1 MTSSD
6 SAGVMDCPS
15 LMRISRVHSRSAPT
29 VVILRR
35 GYSRPRTKQEQKMNE
50 IEFALTQAL
59 TAVSETNAR
68 IVEALKALTKKVLML
83 EARLEK
89 AEAVLEQRGQPLN

>member
-1 MTSSD
+1 
-6 SAGVMDCPS
+6 
-15 LMRISRVHSRSAPT
+15 
-29 VVILRR
+29 
-35 GYSRPRTKQEQKMNE
+35 MNE